1 MRNPIF
7 LIMMMTGSLT
17 TLLAQTNDFYD
28 DAETYPL
35 SGTIMIEVSGEIQ
48 NPGIID
54 ITRFQERSLIVKE
67 TLPEGDSNRF
77 TGAYR
82 YDGYSLYDILN
93 QFVPAKKNEKE
104 FSPVIDLYV
113 TIQNAKGETVVFS
126 WGEIYYPIHRHEII
140 IATSVARIVPSKTK
154 ELWPLP
160 EETRLVA
167 GHDLLTARNISDPV
181 RITVH
186 SAPRSLKVDREIS
199 PLYSSQIMISGNDQ
213 PLCNL
218 TSLPADL
225 KHYQYES
232 VFYGRGCGIHST
244 TPFNGLLLKDLL
256 RIYCQRDLESLQHG
270 FIIIAGLDGY
280 RAVFTLSEVLNR
292 NDQSEL
298 LLVED
303 RENRDGGSFRI
314 FPAADFFSD
323 RAVKAVSSVYLENV
337 HLLNSNFSPR

>member
-17 TLLAQTNDFYD
+17 KLVAQTNDFYD

-35 SGTIMIEVSGEIQ
+35 SGTTMIEVSGEIK
-48 NPGIID
+48 NPGVVD

-67 TLPEGDSNRF
+67 TLPEGDTNLF

-82 YDGYSLYDILN
+82 YDGYSLYDIMN
-93 QFVPAKKNEKE
+93 QFIPSKKNEKE
-104 FSPVIDLYV
+104 FSPIIDLYI
-113 TIQNAKGETVVFS
+113 TIENVKGESVIFS

-140 IATSVARIVPSKTK
+140 IATSVARIIPSKTK

-167 GHDLLTARNISDPV
+167 GPDLLTARNISNPV

-186 SAPRSLKVDREIS
+186 SASRSFKVDREIS
-199 PLYSSQIMISGNDQ
+199 PFYSSQIMIFGNDQ
-213 PLCNL
+213 PLDNL
-218 TSLPADL
+218 GTMPANL

-232 VFYGRGCGIHST
+232 VFYGRGRGIHST
-244 TPFNGLLLKDLL
+244 TSFNGLLLKDLL
-256 RIYCQRDLESLQHG
+256 KAYCQRDMESLQHG
-270 FIIIAGLDGY
+270 FIIIAGVDGY
-280 RAVFTLSEVLNR
+280 RAVFSLSEVLNR
-292 NDQSEL
+292 NDQAEL

-303 RENRDGGSFRI
+303 QENKDGGAFRI

-337 HLLNSNFSPR
+337 HLLNSNFSPK